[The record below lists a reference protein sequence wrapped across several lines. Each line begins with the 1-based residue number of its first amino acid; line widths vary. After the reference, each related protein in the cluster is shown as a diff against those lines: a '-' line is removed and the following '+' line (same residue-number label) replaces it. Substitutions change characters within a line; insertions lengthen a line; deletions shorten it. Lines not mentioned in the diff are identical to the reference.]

1 MLNTVRPLQQHTQHA
16 SCTLQDVNLEFAVD
30 VTDQDLQKLRGYK
43 LESLNLNA
51 CQRSATHCSITCLWN
66 ALEFVTIAGMV
77 AAVTFQALAVHI
89 QLHNLCVCECGI
101 SATLNASYAS

>member
-1 MLNTVRPLQQHTQHA
+1 MSLNTVTPLQWHIQHA

-51 CQRSATHCSITCLWN
+51 CQRSATNCSITC
-66 ALEFVTIAGMV
+66 FG
-77 AAVTFQALAVHI
+77 
-89 QLHNLCVCECGI
+89 
-101 SATLNASYAS
+101 TLLSS